1 MPIVEAVILLVVLV
15 LASNIISHYLTFIP
29 VSLIQIGLGLVMALF
44 WQIEIPLDTDWF
56 LLLFIAP
63 LLFNDGRRFPKRELW
78 KLRGPIFANA
88 IFLVFLTTLLGG
100 FLIYLMVPKMPLT
113 VGFAV
118 AAILSP
124 TDPVAVQSIAKRVH
138 LPENILHLVSGESL
152 INDASGLIAFKYAV
166 AATVTGVFSLS
177 QAAGDF
183 FYISI
188 VGLIVGA
195 VLMLLIQFMRDV
207 LRRQG
212 INDVIFNT
220 VLQIMTPFV
229 IYFIAEDVF
238 HASGV
243 ITAVTAGI
251 ISHTRNNHLIEDLP
265 ELHLVTEKTWDIIVY
280 LLNGIVFVI
289 LGDELPTATSHIIK
303 NAQFKTWQAVAYA
316 FGAWVVLLVIRVVWI
331 YIYQLVAQWRKK
343 TEKASFRISLLAG
356 LSGVRGAVTMAG
368 VLSLPL
374 VTASGAAFPRRS
386 LALFISAG
394 VIIISLVVA
403 VITLPLVSPDDAQPL
418 QTRASLSDMDADDL
432 VDTDEDED
440 SDVPKAPRLTDDQ
453 SRIYI
458 MRLAIN
464 AIEEHRRQEN
474 QRAAYD
480 LILDYQFMIRRM
492 EAKSKDDGAIQRVAN
507 DEVALRRVCLTG
519 ERQAIERL
527 FEHHQISKTGYQ
539 LAMKRLARSQR
550 RLNQADQASL
560 TLIIH
565 SWWLWLKHTVHRII
579 QLARHQRNPKVENE
593 RQLIDRESAKAA
605 IKSLSKYLGREDVAT
620 AELDKQAIY
629 HLVVFYR
636 NRIERAKS
644 DDSFSREAYATQVN
658 KLRIVG
664 LGAQRSGVQT
674 LLEAGNITWQMAGRL
689 RQYINYS
696 ENVLMMGEDEE

>member
-44 WQIEIPLDTDWF
+44 WEIEIPLDTDWF

-124 TDPVAVQSIAKRVH
+124 TDPVAVQSISKRVH

-166 AATVTGVFSLS
+166 AATVTGAFSLTH
-177 QAAGDF
+177 AVGDF

-195 VLMLLIQFMRDV
+195 VLMILIQFMRDV

-243 ITAVTAGI
+243 IAAVTAGV
-251 ISHTRNNHLIEDLP
+251 ISHTRNSHLIEDLP

-289 LGDELPTATSHIIK
+289 LGDELPTATSQIIK
-303 NAQFKTWQAVAYA
+303 NTQFKTWQAVAYA

-331 YIYQLVAQWRKK
+331 YVYQLVAQLRKK
-343 TEKASFRISLLAG
+343 TTKASFRIALLAG

-368 VLSLPL
+368 VLSLPM
-374 VTASGAAFPRRS
+374 VTASGASFPQRS

-394 VIIISLVVA
+394 VIIISLLVA
-403 VITLPLVSPDDAQPL
+403 VLTLPLVSPDNSQPL
-418 QTRASLSDMDADDL
+418 QTRASLSDMDADDEL
-432 VDTDEDED
+432 DEDEED
-440 SDVPKAPRLTDDQ
+440 LESPQAPRLTEDQ
-453 SRIYI
+453 ARIYI

-492 EAKSKDDGAIQRVAN
+492 EAKVKDDGAMQQVAN
-507 DEVALRRVCLTG
+507 DEIALRRVCLTG

-527 FEHHQISKTGYQ
+527 FEHHQISKSGYQ
-539 LAMKRLARSQR
+539 LAMKRLARGQR
-550 RLNQADQASL
+550 RLNQADHASL
-560 TLIIH
+560 TLIIR
-565 SWWLWLKHTVHRII
+565 SWWLWLKHTVHRIV
-579 QLARHQRNPKVENE
+579 QLMRHQKNQKVENE

-605 IKSLSKYLGREDVAT
+605 IKALSKYLGREDVAA

-636 NRIERAKS
+636 NRIERAKTA
-644 DDSFSREAYATQVN
+644 DSFSRETYANQVN
-658 KLRIVG
+658 KLRIVA
-664 LGAQRSGVQT
+664 LGAQRSGVQA

-696 ENVLMMGEDEE
+696 ENVLMMADEEE